1 MPGLRQQSPRH
12 GACLT
17 GIVARRGRSRREGNK
32 SKLHQCWHGQASRRA
47 ISGRARPAVGI
58 STCRCCLERLAGL
71 LPPGL
76 RGRDTAS
83 AGTRRRDGGRVPP
96 APFPQPGVL
105 WVPGSRAWS
114 TVGIPSAVSCWHKH
128 QHSSGTSACG
138 ARLVARTRWHL
149 KVIGKGKERGTW
161 PLPWLPP
168 NILQHGLQAVIPVLH
183 RRDGLWQGRKG
194 WMAPACAVWF
204 WGKLRLPLARSTES
218 SAQPRLGGGSV
229 HNHPPNAPKSLSPR
243 RDPALAA
250 AGARLGAGMRSQVS
264 VSIRVTPAPK
274 QTQLGVERSPS
285 RDVADVSPLPS
296 SPFATRDAM
305 LMGPR
310 PCCPGV
316 TRWAP
321 WWQVA
326 FASCP
331 GRWGKRHR
339 RHDGRGGARL

>member
-1 MPGLRQQSPRH
+1 MDGSRLCRLVLGKAEAAPRKKH
-12 GACLT
+12 
-17 GIVARRGRSRREGNK
+17 REL
-32 SKLHQCWHGQASRRA
+32 SS
-47 ISGRARPAVGI
+47 
-58 STCRCCLERLAGL
+58 
-71 LPPGL
+71 
-76 RGRDTAS
+76 AS
-83 AGTRRRDGGRVPP
+83 A
-96 APFPQPGVL
+96 
-105 WVPGSRAWS
+105 
-114 TVGIPSAVSCWHKH
+114 
-128 QHSSGTSACG
+128 
-138 ARLVARTRWHL
+138 
-149 KVIGKGKERGTW
+149 
-161 PLPWLPP
+161 
-168 NILQHGLQAVIPVLH
+168 
-183 RRDGLWQGRKG
+183 
-194 WMAPACAVWF
+194 
-204 WGKLRLPLARSTES
+204 
-218 SAQPRLGGGSV
+218 GGGSV

-243 RDPALAA
+243 RDPALAT

-339 RHDGRGGARL
+339 RHDGREEPVCELLPDVPLQNNLMEKQGREKGFFQQHLALIY